1 MAPSGQ
7 PPGRRRQHPHDG
19 MVFCANCGEEMLKSG
34 DRYYCR
40 NSTAESGGKCT
51 MIVVDAGR
59 LTYFVVTKMVNRLAT
74 DEVGQSITKSITD
87 ATETTARAQRSKM
100 EQTEAAI
107 AKTNTRRPAVLHALE
122 HGTKTYDEIID
133 EISELNQAKA
143 GLTFESMV
151 ARNELDKIHFI
162 RDEDGIKEATR
173 NSQTYL
179 GGNNPD
185 ETQELLDLI
194 IHKVKVDKGSAVIV
208 YEVPMPS
215 DEGSQGVLQDLVT
228 FN

>member
-1 MAPSGQ
+1 MINSNNKPSL
-7 PPGRRRQHPHDG
+7 DG
-19 MVFCANCGEEMLKSG
+19 MVFCANCGEKMVKSG
-34 DRYYCR
+34 DSYYCR
-40 NSTAESGGKCT
+40 NTTVESKGKCT
-51 MIVVDAGR
+51 VITVDASR
-59 LTYFVVTKMVNRLAT
+59 LTYAVVTQMVDRLAT
-74 DEVGQSITKSITD
+74 DETVQSITESITD

-100 EQTEAAI
+100 EQTEEAI
-107 AKTNTRRPAVLHALE
+107 AKTKALRPAVLHALE

-133 EISELNQAKA
+133 EIGELTQTEA

-151 ARNELDKIHFI
+151 ARNELDKIDFI

-173 NSQTYL
+173 NPQTYL
-179 GGNNPD
+179 GGNNPA

-194 IHKVKVDKGSAVIV
+194 IQKVKVGTGSAVIV

-215 DEGSQGVLQDLVT
+215 DEDSQGVLQDLVT

>member
-1 MAPSGQ
+1 MDNQNKPSL
-7 PPGRRRQHPHDG
+7 DG

-74 DEVGQSITKSITD
+74 DEAVQSITKSITD

-107 AKTNTRRPAVLHALE
+107 AKTNALRPTVLHALE
-122 HGTKTYDEIID
+122 HGYKTFDQIID
-133 EISELNQAKA
+133 EIGELTQTEA

-151 ARNELDKIHFI
+151 ARNELDKIDFI
-162 RDEDGIKEATR
+162 RDEDGIREATR
-173 NSQTYL
+173 NPQTYL
-179 GGNNPD
+179 GGNNPA

-194 IHKVKVDKGSAVIV
+194 IQKVKVGANSAVIV

-215 DEGSQGVLQDLVT
+215 NEDSQGVLQDLVT

>member
-1 MAPSGQ
+1 MENQNKPSL
-7 PPGRRRQHPHDG
+7 DG
-19 MVFCANCGEEMLKSG
+19 MVYCANCGDEMLKSD

-40 NSTAESGGKCT
+40 NATVESGGKCDV
-51 MIVVDAGR
+51 IVVDAGR

-74 DEVGQSITKSITD
+74 DETVQSITKSITD
-87 ATETTARAQRSKM
+87 ATETTARSQRSKM

-107 AKTNTRRPAVLHALE
+107 AKTNALRPAVLHALE

-133 EISELNQAKA
+133 EISELTQTEA
-143 GLTFESMV
+143 GLTFESTV
-151 ARNELDKIHFI
+151 ARNELDKIDFI
-162 RDEDGIKEATR
+162 RDEDGIKEAAR
-173 NSQTYL
+173 NPQTYL
-179 GGNNPD
+179 GGNSPA

-194 IHKVKVDKGSAVIV
+194 IQKVKVDTGSAVIV

-215 DEGSQGVLQDLVT
+215 EEDSQGVLQDLVT